1 MNKTLKIILIC
12 FAAVAAL
19 VAVGHGIVNRMAEKQ
34 IREALANVP
43 GVRIGFKDLDFS
55 LMAGNV
61 GLNDVE
67 VELTDS
73 TGKSPDIQASIDA
86 IKLEGVRWRR
96 LLKGEAQAKRLVIR
110 KPEAKVTLP
119 KKAKAQKKKEKK
131 AVEEAS
137 AGQASF
143 LKAISL
149 SELRVE
155 KGKIGLE
162 SRGNAMKASLKELG
176 VSVRDIGVQL
186 EDSTWEFNDSSYS
199 FKLDSLDYIDETGL
213 NRIKIARLST
223 ADAGPVEA
231 QGMHFYNCVPMEKM
245 AERLGKV
252 AAMWYDA
259 QLDSLQTDSLN
270 IPRLMSSQRI
280 EIGRVHLSGPK
291 AVVFQDDRYP
301 PAVPYTTLQEG
312 LNSLDMPLLIKRIQA
327 RSTALTFIWET
338 THINRGTFSMHNLRL
353 AINSVSNAP
362 NNLMK
367 MSIKSGSDK
376 HGRLDLSL
384 LIRNNKQ
391 ESTQGTMKI
400 SGLDAARLDSFIRP
414 LFGATAKADILKIDC
429 TFKGDKYKMT
439 EEFCMLYDNLNL
451 HAWNDKTA
459 PYKIVAKNSGII
471 SFLANLA
478 VPNSN
483 PSRPGKEPKK
493 VEVSFERD
501 PMTPYP
507 AYIIQNL
514 TMGMLHTVLPGGAVH
529 KNKDKNKDK
538 NKK

>member
-1 MNKTLKIILIC
+1 MNTSDSTKRNKIIKRVLIGLAI
-12 FAAVAAL
+12 FVAV
-19 VAVGHGIVNRMAEKQ
+19 VAVGGVVASRIAGKKLHKV
-34 IREALANVP
+34 LADIP
-43 GVRIGFKDLDFS
+43 GAKIDFKGVSFS
-55 LMAGNV
+55 PILGN
-61 GLNDVE
+61 LEFRDVE
-67 VELTDS
+67 IAIADS
-73 TGKSPDIQASIDA
+73 TNSGPSIQGSIEA
-86 IKLEGVRWRR
+86 IKLER
-96 LLKGEAQAKRLVIR
+96 LSWKSLTHGEASAKRLVIR
-110 KPEAKVTLP
+110 EPEIQVVLAG
-119 KKAKAQKKKEKK
+119 KAPEKK
-131 AVEEAS
+131 DTAAAS
-137 AGQASF
+137 PKASF
-143 LKAISL
+143 LKKVSL

-155 KGKIGLE
+155 KGRIGL
-162 SRGNAMKASLKELG
+162 NDQKNPMKVSAQGINCSVQDLG
-176 VSVRDIGVQL
+176 FLLAENHL
-186 EDSTWEFNDSSYS
+186 EYNDSCYH
-199 FKLDSLDYIDETGL
+199 FALDSLDYIDPTGL
-213 NRIKIARLST
+213 SRIQMAHLATK
-223 ADAGPVEA
+223 DAGPVKTQA
-231 QGMHFYNCVPMEKM
+231 LHLYNTVSQEQVAEKM
-245 AERLGKV
+245 GKV
-252 AAMWYDA
+252 AAMWYDVMIDT
-259 QLDSLQTDSLN
+259 LTTSPIN
-270 IPRLMSSQRI
+270 IPRMVQNQNV
-280 EIGRVHLSGPK
+280 EIDSIYLAGPDITL
-291 AVVFQDDRYP
+291 FQDDRYP

-312 LNSLDMPLLIKRIQA
+312 LNSLDIPLLIKRIEA

-338 THINRGTFSMHNLRL
+338 THINRGTFAMHNLRL

-367 MSIKSGSDK
+367 MGIKSGSDT

-391 ESTQGTMKI
+391 ESTQGSMKI

-414 LFGATAKADILKIDC
+414 LFGATAKADIHKIDC
-429 TFKGDKYKMT
+429 NFKGDKYKMT

-529 KNKDKNKDK
+529 KNKDKNKK
-538 NKK
+538 